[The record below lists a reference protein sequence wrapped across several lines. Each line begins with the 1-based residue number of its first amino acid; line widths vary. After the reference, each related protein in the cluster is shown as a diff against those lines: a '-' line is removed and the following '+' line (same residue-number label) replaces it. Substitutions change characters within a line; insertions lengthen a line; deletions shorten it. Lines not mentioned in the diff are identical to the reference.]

1 MTQLIM
7 NIEGNALPG
16 PLEFQDT
23 IEVTMTTNDYAASS
37 TGQPRLSRGFNIKSA
52 TAGTWQVITLAQWYR
67 KLADRTSGI
76 AIADPFKI
84 SDGERNDI
92 LQAIAADADEGKQ
105 NIPLAANE
113 WNTTPLVFVE
123 KSGAPVATFSV
134 GII

>member
-7 NIEGNALPG
+7 NIEGNALPA

-37 TGQPRLSRGFNIKSA
+37 TGQPRLSRGFNIKSG

-67 KLADRTSGI
+67 KLADKTSGVV
-76 AIADPFKI
+76 IADHKKI
-84 SDGERNDI
+84 SDSERNDV
-92 LQAIAADADEGKQ
+92 LQAIVADSDEGKQ
-105 NIPLAANE
+105 NLRLAADE
-113 WNTTPLVFVE
+113 WSPVPVVFVE
-123 KSGAPVATFSV
+123 KSGAPTATFTV